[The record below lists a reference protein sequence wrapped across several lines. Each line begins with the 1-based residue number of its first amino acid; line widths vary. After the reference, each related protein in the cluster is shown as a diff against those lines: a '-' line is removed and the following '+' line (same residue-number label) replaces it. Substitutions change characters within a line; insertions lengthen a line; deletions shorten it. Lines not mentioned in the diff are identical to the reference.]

1 MSQFDFG
8 NLESPLSGETLING
22 NLEPWRTALHTQH
35 SGNARP
41 DYVQIG
47 MIWVDTSGS
56 PWLIKQFN
64 GSNDITLLAVDTTA
78 LTAGL
83 LGGTVE
89 ATPIGQTTPA
99 AGKFTTLRYTT
110 DIDFASDR
118 RTKRNIENIGPIL
131 NKIMALDPV
140 TFNRLEEGS
149 RLQAGFIAQDIQ
161 KVFPD
166 MVSEDENG
174 SLSLHGLDLLAVL
187 AKGIQELAKRV
198 EILEDKQ

>member
-1 MSQFDFG
+1 MSQYDFG
-8 NLESPLSGETLING
+8 NLESPLSGESLINS

-35 SGNARP
+35 SGSTRP
-41 DYVQIG
+41 AYVQIG
-47 MIWVDTSGS
+47 MIWLDTSGS

-89 ATPIGQTTPA
+89 ATPIGQASPA
-99 AGKFTTLRYTT
+99 AGKFTTIRYTV
-110 DIDFASDR
+110 DIDYSSDR
-118 RTKRNIENIGPIL
+118 RTKRDIENLGPMM

-140 TFNRLEEGS
+140 SFRRLEDGS
-149 RLQAGFIAQDIQ
+149 RLQHGFIAQDIQ

-166 MVSEDENG
+166 MVSEDEQGN
-174 SLSLHGLDLLAVL
+174 LSLHGMDMFAVL
-187 AKGIQELAKRV
+187 TKGIQELLKRV
-198 EILEDKQ
+198 ETLENK